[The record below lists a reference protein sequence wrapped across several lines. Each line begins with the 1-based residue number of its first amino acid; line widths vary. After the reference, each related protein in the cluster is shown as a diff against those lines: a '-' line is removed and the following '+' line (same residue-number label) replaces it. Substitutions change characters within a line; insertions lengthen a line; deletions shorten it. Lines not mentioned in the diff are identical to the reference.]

1 MPIDPT
7 HAAPSLINVYA
18 IATPFVLGLIVL
30 EVLFCLTKKN
40 GYYEFQDSV
49 ASLGTAVINQ
59 CVNVLVAVIWYPA
72 LGWLSARGLFH
83 FEPNVWT
90 GIGLFLGVD
99 FLFYWFHRFGHRTN
113 LGWAAHMPH
122 HSTEELNY
130 AVALRASVTQRFFSF
145 FFYAPLALVGFDA
158 EWIIAMVAFH
168 LVLQLIPHTRVVPK
182 LPAFIESWM
191 NTPSHHRVHHARN
204 ERYLD
209 KNYGGFLII
218 WDKLFGSF
226 EPETEAC
233 SYGVTS
239 PPNTWDPTFI
249 NFQVWRE
256 VLRDAWEAPRFVDK
270 LRVWFMPTGWRPSGL
285 PERKKGTWRRADGSE
300 IKFQSTPLPGSKPYL
315 IVQIVIAFGLMLLV
329 SSEKSPLGGWEK
341 VLLAGLLWAAATA
354 WAAML
359 ESKRWARWLE
369 LGRLVATMGFLLAL
383 ERSGVLRFEW
393 TAVGVVSLGISA
405 AWVLMLQR
413 ATETGR
419 VASA

>member
-1 MPIDPT
+1 
-7 HAAPSLINVYA
+7 
-18 IATPFVLGLIVL
+18 
-30 EVLFCLTKKN
+30 VLFR
-40 GYYEFQDSV
+40 S
-49 ASLGTAVINQ
+49 
-59 CVNVLVAVIWYPA
+59 
-72 LGWLSARGLFH
+72 
-83 FEPNVWT
+83 
-90 GIGLFLGVD
+90 
-99 FLFYWFHRFGHRTN
+99 RFGHRTN

-209 KNYGGFLII
+209 KNYGGFLIL
-218 WDKLFGSF
+218 WDKLFGTF

-256 VLRDAWEAPRFVDK
+256 VLHDAWHAPRLVDS
-270 LRVWFMPTGWRPSGL
+270 LRIWFMPTGWRPAGL
-285 PERKKGTWRRADGSE
+285 PERKKGTWRRDDGSE
-300 IKFQSTPLPGSKPYL
+300 LKFQSSPLPGSKPYL
-315 IVQIVIAFGLMLLV
+315 VAQVLLGFALMVLV
-329 SSEKSPLGGWEK
+329 SSERSPLGGWQK
-341 VLLAGLLWAAATA
+341 VALAVLLWAGATA
-354 WAAML
+354 WAALL
-359 ESKRWARWLE
+359 ESKRWATTLE
-369 LGRLVATMGFLLAL
+369 AVRLVLTMALLAAL
-383 ERSGVLRFEW
+383 EVRGVL
-393 TAVGVVSLGISA
+393 GLGWA
-405 AWVLMLQR
+405 
-413 ATETGR
+413 
-419 VASA
+419 VASVAALAVSAVWVVALHLSAGRREVLA